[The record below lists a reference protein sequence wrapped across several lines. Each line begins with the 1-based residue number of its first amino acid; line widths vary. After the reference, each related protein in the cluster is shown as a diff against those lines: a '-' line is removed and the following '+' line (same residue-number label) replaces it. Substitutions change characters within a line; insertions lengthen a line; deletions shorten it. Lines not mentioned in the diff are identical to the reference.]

1 MRITPILIG
10 PVLLWATV
18 AAHAALTGSLIP
30 QNTCPAPAR
39 YCRAGAP
46 ESGLPPDYPPPTFL
60 AHLRI
65 QCTRTLRER
74 FAMGPQT
81 LFGPGFA
88 PRLCRL
94 TSAFLGATPGE
105 WRAVIIAQMRSG
117 NLKRTAAGRQLKRQI
132 KAAVAAEVAQ
142 ASTAGRPVPPSG
154 ADAFG
159 GPQRASAGMVVAAR
173 LRAVRLAM
181 ERTAIRRTGH
191 PVMLPTGVCS
201 AVLTLSPAGRV
212 RQMKR
217 LHCSNEGLQQA
228 FWQAVFSGGPLH
240 LLASPDGR
248 RVDVHVFAP
257 IAEPGVTSLR

>member
-1 MRITPILIG
+1 MRITSILIG

-30 QNTCPAPAR
+30 QNACPAPAR

-46 ESGLPPDYPPPTFL
+46 ESGLPRDYPPPTFL
-60 AHLRI
+60 THLRI

-81 LFGPGFA
+81 LLGPGFA

-117 NLKRTAAGRQLKRQI
+117 NLKQTAAGRQLKRQI
-132 KAAVAAEVAQ
+132 KAAVAAQVAQ
-142 ASTAGRPVPPSG
+142 ASTTPALATPRSG
-154 ADAFG
+154 AGAFG
-159 GPQRASAGMVVAAR
+159 GPRTSANTVIAAR
-173 LRAVRLAM
+173 LHAVRVAM
-181 ERTAIRRTGH
+181 ERTAMRRTGH

-228 FWQAVFSGGPLH
+228 FWRAVFSGGPLH

-248 RVDVHVFAP
+248 RVDVHVVAP
-257 IAEPGVTSLR
+257 MAEPGVASLR